1 MATVR
6 CLHHKHKPKDKLM
19 SVTSTSAMQ
28 SMFDQT
34 IAWAI
39 AAGFYENT
47 TSKQQVPK
55 LEEEHDEVRYAVLG
69 YRGELEYFEDPS
81 HEDQDPAFWLELI
94 KDGIGDSLVTQL
106 IQTGLRELPLP
117 TMPVVESTEFH
128 IDDLK
133 DAVNSMSEY
142 IDEEDDDYVEEFQ
155 QQCIDQLATI
165 AIHYGLS
172 LQECWEYAYSII
184 SKRVG
189 KGTVIDGVFVKEEDL

>member
-1 MATVR
+1 
-6 CLHHKHKPKDKLM
+6 M
-19 SVTSTSAMQ
+19 SVDSTNPMQ

-69 YRGELEYFEDPS
+69 YRGELEYFENPS
-81 HEDQDPAFWLELI
+81 HEDQDSDFWLELI
-94 KDGIGDSLVTQL
+94 KDGIGDSLVTQF
-106 IQTGLRELPLP
+106 IQTGLRELSLP
-117 TMPVVESTEFH
+117 TIPIVESIEFD

-133 DAVNSMSEY
+133 DTVNSMSEY
-142 IDEEDDDYVEEFQ
+142 IDEEDDDCVEEFQ

-165 AIHYGLS
+165 AAHYGLS
-172 LQECWEYAYSII
+172 LQECWEHTFNSINRTP
-184 SKRVG
+184 SS
-189 KGTVIDGVFVKEEDL
+189 